1 MIYRTGVI
9 QEGEE
14 CAMNNNTWI
23 PRQKQFLWIG
33 KNPGIMNISTADE
46 ETRENVIKCRVCW
59 TISIPVQ
66 KLNYRWQ
73 LRCMEPQ
80 PTFLEHTDIL
90 FLVFDLWLTMKR
102 KFKLLPDIIKVCSA
116 DKWIKDKDNSLTN
129 ADNFS
134 RDAGQVY
141 KQVNKSILKTILQ
154 KLPTEFLA
162 AQTSRFGNR
171 WRWQRYFRQDVALRG
186 KAWVKSARSSE
197 WLSAGT

>member
-1 MIYRTGVI
+1 
-9 QEGEE
+9 
-14 CAMNNNTWI
+14 MNSSTETI
-23 PRQKQFLWIG
+23 PLNRKESRNYEYLNCGWR
-33 KNPGIMNISTADE
+33 N
-46 ETRENVIKCRVCW
+46 TRECNKM
-59 TISIPVQ
+59 SSL
-66 KLNYRWQ
+66 LNYIYPCTKVELQ
-73 LRCMEPQ
+73 V
-80 PTFLEHTDIL
+80 TTSIYGAATNFSGTHYF
-90 FLVFDLWLTMKR
+90 FLVFDLRLTMKR
-102 KFKLLPDIIKVCSA
+102 KFKLLPDIIKVYSA
-116 DKWIKDKDNSLTN
+116 DKWIKNEDNSLTN